1 MALGRARLQ
10 NCCGRIYDNSNQPIR
25 IFKKH
30 KAEFYYDDSS
40 EWDKERII
48 NFTGIANAVKKDLN
62 LKK

>member
-1 MALGRARLQ
+1 MKPVRQGGDIFHGYEAAIL
-10 NCCGRIYDNSNQPIR
+10 PIR
-25 IFKKH
+25 TCKKRNT
-30 KAEFYYDDSS
+30 ECYYDDSS